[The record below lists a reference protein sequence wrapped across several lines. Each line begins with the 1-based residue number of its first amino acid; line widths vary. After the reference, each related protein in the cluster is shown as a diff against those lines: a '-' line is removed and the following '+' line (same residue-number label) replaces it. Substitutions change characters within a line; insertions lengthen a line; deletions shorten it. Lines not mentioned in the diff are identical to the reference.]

1 MLPQRTTFLIVGA
14 GPTGLACAI
23 AMVKQGC
30 KPEDI
35 VIVDAVMQGQNT
47 SRAMAIHAATL
58 EVAVLLLLMQRGV
71 HTSFLVS
78 GHGRLR
84 RSAR

>member
-1 MLPQRTTFLIVGA
+1 
-14 GPTGLACAI
+14 
-23 AMVKQGC
+23 MVKQGC

-58 EVAVLLLLMQRGV
+58 EVTDFSLLLCNEEFTP
-71 HTSFLVS
+71 HS
-78 GHGRLR
+78 
-84 RSAR
+84 

>member
-14 GPTGLACAI
+14 GPTGLTCAV
-23 AMVKQGC
+23 ALMKQGC
-30 KPEDI
+30 TPEDI

-58 EVAVLLLLMQRGV
+58 EVFYLSHLCNDGFMGY
-71 HTSFLVS
+71 S
-78 GHGRLR
+78 
-84 RSAR
+84 